1 MSLTQLTR
9 RFEVCGGVC
18 SSSVCLRACAG
29 GGGGGGGYTILAN
42 PPGFPGKSTLLP
54 GISSKLPEKSQFH
67 LMQDFPE
74 NSMDST

>member
-9 RFEVCGGVC
+9 HFEVCGGVC
-18 SSSVCLRACAG
+18 SSSVCLRACVG
-29 GGGGGGGYTILAN
+29 GGGGATPYWPTLPVSREIN
-42 PPGFPGKSTLLP
+42 TTPGVP
-54 GISSKLPEKSQFH
+54 GISRKLPEKSQFR